1 MINGVHPL
9 CHSLMIRVMSDVTK
23 ILNQI
28 ECGDAEA
35 SAALLPLVYD
45 QLRKLAARELD
56 KRATG
61 NTFQATALVHEAY
74 VRLVDQEEEPQWN
87 HRGHFYAAAAESM
100 RRIVVEY
107 ARSKQRLKRGGDR
120 KRVPFDA
127 DQLTAPI
134 QDSDLLALDEALS
147 RLAETKP
154 QIAKLVSLRYFA
166 GLTMGQSAKA
176 MGIPLRTAERNWTY
190 AKAWLHEEIREDK

>member
-1 MINGVHPL
+1 
-9 CHSLMIRVMSDVTK
+9 MSDVTK

-127 DQLTAPI
+127 DQLASPI

-147 RLAETKP
+147 RLAEIKP